1 MFTLLLKSIF
11 CPCPKSLKQLS
22 THTSTTVSLASL
34 PYWLKILLSCYSFYV
49 KAFKKKVQVEFRLS
63 FPTCP
68 MLELR
73 DGEQLGLQ
81 QQSVGIWIVGNET
94 LKSTAL
100 QTGLVTRKQ
109 SCLHYHGNIQLIIW
123 SGVNYHINHQLLSM
137 KNLKRLMVIYI
148 LRR

>member
-1 MFTLLLKSIF
+1 
-11 CPCPKSLKQLS
+11 
-22 THTSTTVSLASL
+22 
-34 PYWLKILLSCYSFYV
+34 
-49 KAFKKKVQVEFRLS
+49 
-63 FPTCP
+63 
-68 MLELR
+68 MLELC